1 MRLKSA
7 AGRFD
12 TTLAS
17 DAYNP
22 ATTFLCQY
30 EPMSFSKIEGVQIFK
45 RQVSVKPTVA
55 IPPRGAITIE
65 GKTYLVGHGA
75 PDFWQGDP
83 IRITLII
90 QGADGLASLNSIA
103 NELVGTAPATA
114 YAALV
119 FSKYMPDSDNNSKYP
134 PQYQVFLS
142 GTEDAPS
149 DSLIHLNSR
158 WFLVKQSY
166 LSTSG
171 LRVALANEL
180 EEPTFETISFGSK
193 TYDPITDTSG
203 TSASTVKILRV
214 KWSEHFTYLSQGSEN
229 YQRGDQ
235 QIFVPKTVTPKPSD
249 TLTLS
254 DGVWRILSV
263 QNEAT
268 WSCHARRA

>member
-1 MRLKSA
+1 MRLYDA
-7 AGRFD
+7 AKRFN
-12 TTLAS
+12 TTTAS
-17 DAYNP
+17 DAYG
-22 ATTFLCQY
+22 TDTFLCQY
-30 EPMSFSKIEGVQIFK
+30 EPMSFNKIDGVAIQK
-45 RQVSVKPTVA
+45 RSISVEPTVT

-90 QGADGLASLNSIA
+90 QGADGLASLNSVV
-103 NELVGTAPATA
+103 NELTSVAATTA

-119 FSKYMPDSDNNSKYP
+119 FSKYVPDSDNNSKYP

-142 GTEDAPS
+142 GTEEAPS
-149 DSLIHLNSR
+149 DSLIHLDSR

-203 TSASTVKILRV
+203 TSSSTVKILRV

>member
-1 MRLKSA
+1 MRLYDA
-7 AGRFD
+7 ARRFD
-12 TTLAS
+12 NLVAT
-17 DAYNP
+17 DAYDP
-22 ATTFLCQY
+22 GTTFLCQY
-30 EPMSFSKIEGVQIFK
+30 EPMSFSKIDGVSIFK
-45 RQVSVKPTVA
+45 RTVSVAPTVA

-254 DGVWRILSV
+254 DGVWRVLSV

>member
-1 MRLKSA
+1 
-7 AGRFD
+7 
-12 TTLAS
+12 
-17 DAYNP
+17 
-22 ATTFLCQY
+22 
-30 EPMSFSKIEGVQIFK
+30 
-45 RQVSVKPTVA
+45 
-55 IPPRGAITIE
+55 
-65 GKTYLVGHGA
+65 
-75 PDFWQGDP
+75 
-83 IRITLII
+83 
-90 QGADGLASLNSIA
+90 
-103 NELVGTAPATA
+103 
-114 YAALV
+114 
-119 FSKYMPDSDNNSKYP
+119 MPDADNNSKYP
-134 PQYQVFLS
+134 PQYQVFLA
-142 GTEDAPS
+142 GTESAPS
-149 DSLIHLNSR
+149 DSLIKLNSR

-203 TSASTVKILRV
+203 TSSSTVKILRV

>member
-1 MRLKSA
+1 MNLYNA
-7 AGRFD
+7 AKRFN
-12 TTLAS
+12 TQLAS

-45 RQVSVKPTVA
+45 RQISVEPTVTV
-55 IPPRGAITIE
+55 PPRGAITIE
-65 GKTYLVGHGA
+65 GKTYLVGYGA

-103 NELVGTAPATA
+103 NELDSVAPTTA

-119 FSKYMPDSDNNSKYP
+119 FSKYMPEANDNSRYP
-134 PQYQVFLS
+134 PQYQVFFGGS
-142 GTEDAPS
+142 ESAPA
-149 DSLIHLNSR
+149 DSLVHLDSR

-254 DGVWRILSV
+254 DGVWRVLSV